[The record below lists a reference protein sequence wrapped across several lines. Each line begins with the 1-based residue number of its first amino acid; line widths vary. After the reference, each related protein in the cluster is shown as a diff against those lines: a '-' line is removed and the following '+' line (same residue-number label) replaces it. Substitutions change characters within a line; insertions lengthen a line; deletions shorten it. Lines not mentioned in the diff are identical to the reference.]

1 MTAESAC
8 GNRTPMSP
16 IVAGRLP
23 WSPSPD
29 VSDLDVWYEY
39 EYPYVGTLLMRDVPV
54 LFNLL
59 GGVET
64 ETTVW
69 AYTYLDPDEARDLA
83 DVSFA
88 SLTELREFVQEK
100 LNGRQL
106 LFALADDLLIS
117 SWAVSEERGDLYEVA
132 TTFLD
137 QVLQQAWSKLDAA
150 TRFRAKLAEV
160 DTALHDLVKA

>member
-1 MTAESAC
+1 
-8 GNRTPMSP
+8 
-16 IVAGRLP
+16 
-23 WSPSPD
+23 

-39 EYPYVGTLLMRDVPV
+39 EYEYPYVGTFLTRDVPV

-69 AYTYLDPDEARDLA
+69 AYACLEPDEAHDFA

-88 SLTELREFVQEK
+88 SLTDLREYVQEK

-106 LFALADDLLIS
+106 VFALADDLLIS

-137 QVLQQAWSKLDAA
+137 QVLQQARSKLDAA

-160 DTALHDLVKA
+160 DAAARDLVQA

>member
-1 MTAESAC
+1 
-8 GNRTPMSP
+8 MS
-16 IVAGRLP
+16 IGRWNQMNLDALVTRGRLP

-29 VSDLDVWYEY
+29 AHDPDVWYEY
-39 EYPYVGTLLMRDVPV
+39 PRVGTFTVNGVTV
-54 LFNLL
+54 LFDVF

-64 ETTVW
+64 EMTTVW
-69 AYTYLDPDEARDLA
+69 AYAVLEPSEADELA
-83 DVSFA
+83 EVSFD
-88 SLTELREFVQEK
+88 SVTELQEFVQEK

-106 LFALADDLLIS
+106 VFALADDLLIS

-137 QVLQQAWSKLDAA
+137 QVLRQARSKQDVG

-160 DTALHDLVKA
+160 DAAAHDLVEA

>member
-1 MTAESAC
+1 
-8 GNRTPMSP
+8 MSP

-29 VSDLDVWYEY
+29 VHDVDVWYGY
-39 EYPYVGTLLMRDVPV
+39 EYPYVGTFVMRDVTV

-69 AYTYLDPDEARDLA
+69 AYTCLEPDETRD
-83 DVSFA
+83 
-88 SLTELREFVQEK
+88 
-100 LNGRQL
+100 
-106 LFALADDLLIS
+106 LADDLLIS

-137 QVLQQAWSKLDAA
+137 QVLQQVRSKLDAG

-160 DTALHDLVKA
+160 DAAAHDLVEA